1 MAASPAE
8 YMRWQSYSSWKEK
21 EKKKKRKKILV
32 LTHVNADLITSLSTC
47 CLCHHIVINNDACLL
62 EPAVLCANGR
72 RHGGESVE
80 RPDSFFCW
88 ITTFKLLL

>member
-8 YMRWQSYSSWKEK
+8 YMRRQSYPSWKEK
-21 EKKKKRKKILV
+21 KKKKRKKILV
-32 LTHVNADLITSLSTC
+32 LSHVITSLSTC

-72 RHGGESVE
+72 RHGGESAE